1 MNLEE
6 ITQSLETKYHEWG
19 TAHIA
24 EIDETAANFAIR
36 QRVVAFIQ
44 QAIDSPQ
51 TRTGNP
57 LTATRNALRLS
68 AFANFRFGLLVGIL
82 LHKPEE
88 PATVLVQTQDAAIPC
103 PDCLGTGL
111 ICMNCGFVKFDCSC
125 IADDG
130 QEGYSP
136 VECDTCGGKGELDQ

>member
-1 MNLEE
+1 MNLQE
-6 ITQSLETKYHEWG
+6 ITQSLETKYREWG
-19 TAHIA
+19 VAHIE
-24 EIDETAANFAIR
+24 EIDETAAQFAIR

-51 TRTGNP
+51 TKTGNP

-82 LHKPEE
+82 LHAPEA
-88 PATVLVQTQDAAIPC
+88 PATVLVQTHDVTAPC

-111 ICMNCGFVKFDCSC
+111 VCMSCGFVRFDCSC
-125 IADDG
+125 VGDDG
-130 QEGYSP
+130 AEGYSP
-136 VECDTCGGKGELDQ
+136 VECDTCMGKGELD